1 MTNKVPKAID
11 THYNGY
17 RFRSRT
23 EARWAV
29 FFDELHI
36 AYAYEPQ
43 GFELAGVRYLPDFQ
57 LTEGLILHQF
67 GPAQPAQIWV
77 EIKPDSEL
85 SNTERTK
92 LVEFLKQTNHHVL
105 LIAGQPDINTTLRF
119 IDYHPETGWL
129 VVDVRW
135 IELQNGQIGLVPVDK
150 LNNNDLLSR
159 TNTPRLRYALDKAR
173 QARFEFGQTPKPP
186 PRQKMLN
193 KAPPVKVRAGTKL
206 CELCGEEFKP
216 HRSHLVRCLNCS
228 GISAPL
234 VDAAPEEQPY
244 PETQTRVITG
254 KKYGVP
260 LLLVLLI
267 TLIVGGFIAVNQGM
281 LGKYGNPSGMI
292 VPARTSVSA
301 TDEPALPDGLVAAP
315 AGAKTWFA
323 VWDFEN
329 ETRVASMDL
338 TGNATASARRGL
350 SGESFVAGNPDGTRG
365 KAWSFIHWAFASSPD
380 STRYVEFKVD
390 MSNYQDLS
398 LSLAERRSNTGPLA
412 FEIHYS
418 TDGVNFTQIASTV
431 TVPNN
436 TDWRMHTF
444 DLTSLNSQIAGQP
457 AVRFRIYGYNT
468 GTASGTWRLDDVIF
482 MGE

>member
-1 MTNKVPKAID
+1 MTNKAPKAID

-67 GPAQPAQIWV
+67 GPTQPAQIWV

-173 QARFEFGQTPKPP
+173 QARF
-186 PRQKMLN
+186 
-193 KAPPVKVRAGTKL
+193 
-206 CELCGEEFKP
+206 
-216 HRSHLVRCLNCS
+216 
-228 GISAPL
+228 
-234 VDAAPEEQPY
+234 
-244 PETQTRVITG
+244 
-254 KKYGVP
+254 
-260 LLLVLLI
+260 
-267 TLIVGGFIAVNQGM
+267 GM
-281 LGKYGNPSGMI
+281 CQ
-292 VPARTSVSA
+292 
-301 TDEPALPDGLVAAP
+301 
-315 AGAKTWFA
+315 
-323 VWDFEN
+323 
-329 ETRVASMDL
+329 
-338 TGNATASARRGL
+338 
-350 SGESFVAGNPDGTRG
+350 
-365 KAWSFIHWAFASSPD
+365 AF
-380 STRYVEFKVD
+380 
-390 MSNYQDLS
+390 
-398 LSLAERRSNTGPLA
+398 
-412 FEIHYS
+412 
-418 TDGVNFTQIASTV
+418 
-431 TVPNN
+431 
-436 TDWRMHTF
+436 
-444 DLTSLNSQIAGQP
+444 
-457 AVRFRIYGYNT
+457 
-468 GTASGTWRLDDVIF
+468 
-482 MGE
+482 